1 MLKNYLVVAF
11 RSLRRNATAST
22 INILGLA
29 VGMAASLLILHYITF
44 ETSYDRFHPNSDRIY
59 RLRYERTDNTG
70 LSVKFASC
78 CPPAAARI
86 RDKYSEVEKIGR
98 MLNTEASVSYE
109 DKTFLES
116 KIFFAEP
123 DVFQVL
129 MFNFV
134 EGDPS
139 SGLASPNNTFI
150 SQSIAK
156 KYFGDQNPV
165 GQSLSFNKKTDYK
178 VVGVFEDIPAN
189 SHLKFD
195 FLLPWENLVA
205 VAGPDYTE
213 AWGHTGSYT
222 YLRAAPGVD
231 PRAFESKLQE
241 LVVAECP
248 WLKEYDMTID
258 LKMQPLTDI
267 HLTSHYMQEY
277 EPNGSRQSVDYLLI
291 IAVFIMIMAWV
302 NFVNLST
309 AGATGRAKEVGLRK
323 VVGASRKQLAG
334 QFFYEL
340 AVTNLLAGLIA
351 TVMLT
356 VALPHFNHLV
366 GLPAGYYPWLQ
377 GWFWLA
383 LGAIMTVGVF
393 LSGLYPVFVLSSF
406 EPVVVLKG
414 FLARTAHGFN
424 LRKVLVVVQFAVA
437 TGLIVAT
444 ITVFRQIS
452 FMRSQDV
459 GFAIDQTL
467 VVRAPRVR
475 DPATYGSNV
484 DALKETLLQQSG
496 IAKVCHVTEVPGR
509 QIYWDNGGIYR
520 VGQAETEGKNYQIV
534 GVDYDFAD
542 VFELEF
548 VAGRNF
554 SREFPSDQQSL
565 VLSETATRQMGFA
578 DAASAVGEQVN
589 YWDEIMPIVGV
600 LKDYHQQSLK
610 VAYEPHIFR
619 FMPYG
624 RGSMGAFAI
633 RLHNGD
639 VSSTVE
645 TVRQL
650 YTEFFPG
657 NSFEYFFLDDYYNQ
671 QYASDVLF
679 GRVYGLFTLL
689 AVIIIVLG
697 IYGLSSYSVTRLTK
711 EIGIRK
717 VLGATVPGIVSLL
730 TREFIMLITIANIIA
745 WPVAYYL
752 MSGWLENFA
761 NRTSVGVATFILAIA
776 ATLIVA
782 LLTVSFQVIRA
793 ARANP
798 VKAIRYE

>member
-1 MLKNYLVVAF
+1 MLKNYLLVAF
-11 RSLRRNATAST
+11 RSLRRSTTAST
-22 INILGLA
+22 INIFGLA

-44 ETSYDRFHPNSDRIY
+44 ETSYDRFHPNNDRIY
-59 RLRYERTDNTG
+59 RLRYERTDNSG

-86 RDKYSEVEKIGR
+86 RDKYTEVEKIGR
-98 MLNTEASVSYE
+98 MLSTEASVSYD

-116 KIFFAEP
+116 KVFFAEP
-123 DVFQVL
+123 DVFEVL
-129 MFNFV
+129 TFNFV
-134 EGDPS
+134 AGDPAT
-139 SGLASPNNTFI
+139 GLASPNNAFI
-150 SQSIAK
+150 SQSIAR
-156 KYFGDQNPV
+156 KYFGDQDPV
-165 GQSLSFNKKTDYK
+165 GQSLSFNKKTDYE

-189 SHLKFD
+189 SHLKFE
-195 FLLPWENLVA
+195 FLLPWKNLEA
-205 VAGPDYTE
+205 AYGPDYYE

-222 YLRAAPGVD
+222 YLRSAPGVD
-231 PRAFESKLQE
+231 PTAFENKLQE
-241 LVVAECP
+241 LVKAECP
-248 WLKEYDMTID
+248 WLAEYNMTID

-291 IAVFIMIMAWV
+291 IAMFIMVMAWV

-309 AGATGRAKEVGLRK
+309 AGATARAKEVGLRK
-323 VVGASRKQLAG
+323 VVGASRRQLAV

-351 TVMLT
+351 VALLT
-356 VALPHFNHLV
+356 VALPFFNHLV
-366 GLPAGYYPWLQ
+366 GFPANYYPWLQ

-383 LGAIMTVGVF
+383 LGVIMTIGVF
-393 LSGLYPVFVLSSF
+393 LSGLYPVLVLSSF
-406 EPVVVLKG
+406 EPVTVLKG
-414 FLARTAHGFN
+414 FLARKAHGFN
-424 LRKVLVVVQFAVA
+424 LRKVLVVLQFAVA
-437 TGLIVAT
+437 AGLIVAT

-452 FMRSQDV
+452 FMRNQDV
-459 GFAIDQTL
+459 GFTMDQTL

-475 DPATYGSNV
+475 DAAAYGSQV

-496 IAKVCHVTEVPGR
+496 ISKVCHVTEVPGR

-520 VGQAETEGKNYQIV
+520 VGENPDQGKNYQIV
-534 GVDYDFAD
+534 GVDYEFAD

-565 VLSETATRQMGFA
+565 ILSETAVKQMGFA
-578 DAASAVGEQVN
+578 DPTSALGQQVN
-589 YWDEIMPIVGV
+589 YWDEIFPIIGV

-610 VAYEPHIFR
+610 QPFEPHLYR

-624 RGSMGAFAI
+624 RGPMGAFAI
-633 RLHNGD
+633 RLHDGD
-639 VSSTVE
+639 VSGTVE

-657 NSFEYFFLDDYYNQ
+657 NSFEYFFLDDYYDQ
-671 QYASDVLF
+671 QYAADVLF
-679 GRVYGLFTLL
+679 GRVYGMFTLL

-697 IYGLSSYSVTRLTK
+697 IYGLSAFSVARLTK

-717 VLGATVPGIVSLL
+717 VLGASVTGVVGLL
-730 TREFIMLITIANIIA
+730 TREFVILIAIANVIA

-752 MSGWLENFA
+752 MSGWLQNFA
-761 NRTSVGVATFILAIA
+761 NRTSVSVLTFAAAIA
-776 ATLIVA
+776 ATLLVA
-782 LLTVSFQVIRA
+782 MVTVSYQVVRA
-793 ARANP
+793 ALANP
-798 VKAIRYE
+798 VEAIRYE